1 MKRLILVLFVL
12 FNLSSTNLFSQAL
25 SGDYFIPQ
33 GANPKGFPTLS
44 DAVTSINTN
53 GVAGAVTFL
62 LDADTLRE
70 NSFVFSAALSADS
83 SLTIKPAPGRNVV
96 LFVSSSA
103 SVGNGPFMIGFTK
116 GYVTFDGSNN
126 GTSSRNLIVS
136 TEQIAP
142 VVDLPFTLNHADAD
156 NVVLKNLII
165 KNIIEGQTNFRY
177 GAVIND
183 LGGVTGFSAEN
194 CQIGTPERPVR
205 RDALAPWGGGSTAN
219 QFSIKNNVMYCGT
232 RGVATIYLTNSE
244 IIGNEINI
252 LPTTAAATD
261 AYNHGIYITGHSG
274 SLLIHDNIINCT
286 EKTVNASSYLIG
298 IAFAGNASTE
308 TDIIS
313 VVNNMINIGAA
324 NETRYAYGIGMRSTQ
339 VMGNLKVYF
348 NTIVLNNTSS
358 TFASHTIGNHTNG
371 SGAVNI
377 DLKNNILINNHAGNV
392 GSSVIGLTP
401 ATSVLTS
408 NYNLLYANQNLV
420 NYQGTLYANLA
431 AWQVTNQDVN
441 SISKQ
446 VNFISN
452 TDLHLPE
459 SSLGDTEL
467 YCLPITGITTD
478 IDGDLRNLVNPFKG
492 ADELIDPVP
501 VEFASFTSS
510 LNGNVVTLNW
520 STASETNNA
529 GFEIEKSA
537 AVNGNF
543 EKIGF
548 VKGFG
553 TTANVQAYSYSETS
567 DNGSFIYRLKQIDF
581 DGKYNYSNEV
591 KVDIG
596 LPTEFTLSQNYPNP
610 FNPNTSIQFTV
621 PELSHVRLDVYS
633 ITGELV
639 ETIVNEV
646 KEIGSYNVVFNA
658 SKLSSGV
665 YIYRMTA
672 GSVVIT
678 KKMNLLK

>member
-70 NSFVFSAALSADS
+70 NSFVFSATLSADS

-165 KNIIEGQTNFRY
+165 KNVIEGQTNFRY

-183 LGGVTGFSAEN
+183 LGGVTGFKVEN

-205 RDALAPWGGGSTAN
+205 RDALAPWGGGATAN
-219 QFSIKNNVMYCGT
+219 QFSIVNNQLYCGT

-261 AYNHGIYITGHSG
+261 AYNHGMYITGHTG
-274 SLLIHDNIINCT
+274 SLLIHDNVINCI

-298 IAFAGNASTE
+298 IAFAGNGGAE

-339 VMGNLKVYF
+339 VMGNLKVYY
-348 NTIVLNNTSS
+348 NTIVLNNTAS
-358 TFASHTIGNHTNG
+358 TFASHAIGNHTNG
-371 SGAVNI
+371 TGAVNI
-377 DLKNNILINNHAGNV
+377 DLQNNILINNHAGNV
-392 GSSVIGLTP
+392 GSSAIGLTP
-401 ATSVLTS
+401 ATSVLSS
-408 NYNLLYANQNLV
+408 NHNLLYANQNLV

-431 AWQVTNQDVN
+431 AWQVTTQDIN
-441 SISKQ
+441 SVSKQ
-446 VNFISN
+446 VTFVSA
-452 TDLHLPE
+452 TDLHLAE
-459 SSLGDTEL
+459 SLYGDADF
-467 YCLPITGITTD
+467 YALPMVAVTTD
-478 IDGDLRNLVNPFKG
+478 IDGDLRHLVSPYKG

-520 STASETNNA
+520 TTASETNNA
-529 GFEIEKSA
+529 GFEIEKSS

-553 TTANVQAYSYSETS
+553 TTANVQTYSYSETA
-567 DNGSFIYRLKQIDF
+567 DNGSFVYRLKQIDF

-639 ETIVNEV
+639 STLVNEV
-646 KEIGSYNVVFNA
+646 KEIGSHNVLFNA
-658 SKLSSGV
+658 SSLSSGV

-672 GSVVIT
+672 GNVVIT